1 MPQASHLLS
10 RAYGPDYGLEAIR
23 RLEAGYAITY
33 QNHADGIL
41 TKEYPNGRRFEMR
54 VDPDG
59 SIKQIRE
66 LAPASG

>member
-1 MPQASHLLS
+1 
-10 RAYGPDYGLEAIR
+10 
-23 RLEAGYAITY
+23 
-33 QNHADGIL
+33 L

-66 LAPASG
+66 LASALG